1 MATDLW
7 RFKSD
12 VGYERADVDGM
23 RVEALDG
30 EIGKVESVVDRMK
43 GEIEGAPA
51 LHDLLKWD
59 EAYQEALTR
68 HYGATSGRA

>member
-1 MATDLW
+1 MN
-7 RFKSD
+7 
-12 VGYERADVDGM
+12 
-23 RVEALDG
+23 
-30 EIGKVESVVDRMK
+30 

-51 LHDLLKWD
+51 LHDLLKRD

>member
-12 VGYERADVDGM
+12 VDYERADVDGM
-23 RVEALDG
+23 
-30 EIGKVESVVDRMK
+30 KVDRMK
-43 GEIEGAPA
+43 DEIESAPA
-51 LHDLLKWD
+51 LDDLLKWD